1 MDEKKSRWDK
11 VFKFFGDKG
20 FYIVLFLCV
29 AVIGV
34 SAWMISGSIGG
45 LEDEADN
52 TVLSA
57 KVTAA
62 PSPNASPRPTIEP
75 LPPVTAKPSI
85 APEPEAIIV
94 PDEPAEQVSNLE
106 SKPMPADAMA
116 ASNEGSLP
124 EVFVWPVVGN
134 VETSHSVEALV
145 YNRTMADWRTH
156 RGVDVTSGLGGK
168 VIAAAGG
175 IVEQVYSD
183 DMFGTTVV
191 IHHGGG
197 LRSIY
202 SNLAET
208 PAVSVGDNVCMGDTI
223 GSVGETALAEVGD
236 VTHLH
241 FEMTLDGETVDPL
254 DYLPV
259 R

>member
-11 VFKFFGDKG
+11 VFKFVGEKG

-45 LEDEADN
+45 LEDEADE

-57 KVTAA
+57 MVTAV
-62 PSPNASPRPTIEP
+62 PSPTPALPTIEP
-75 LPPVTAKPSI
+75 LPPVTAEPKEDT
-85 APEPEAIIV
+85 EPETIV
-94 PDEPAEQVSNLE
+94 IPDEPAEPVME
-106 SKPMPADAMA
+106 GKPMPEAVMA
-116 ASNEGSLP
+116 EINKGSLP
-124 EVFVWPVVGN
+124 EVLVWPTAGTI
-134 VETSHSVEALV
+134 ETPHSVQALV
-145 YNRTMADWRTH
+145 YSRTMADWRTPT
-156 RGVDVTSGLGGK
+156 GIDIATGLGGK
-168 VIAAAGG
+168 VIAAAEGT
-175 IVEQVYSD
+175 VEQVFSD
-183 DMFGTTVV
+183 DMYGTTVV

-202 SNLAET
+202 SNLAEMPT
-208 PAVSVGDNVCMGDTI
+208 VAIGDSVSMGDVI
-223 GSVGETALAEVGD
+223 GAVGQTALAEVGD
-236 VTHLH
+236 VNHLH
-241 FEMTLDGETVDPL
+241 FEMTLDGEAVDPM

>member
-11 VFKFFGDKG
+11 VSKFFGEKG

-52 TVLSA
+52 TVLSV
-57 KVTAA
+57 KVTAEPNVPATPA
-62 PSPNASPRPTIEP
+62 PTVEAQ
-75 LPPVTAKPSI
+75 PPATATPKP
-85 APEPEAIIV
+85 AAEPEAV
-94 PDEPAEQVSNLE
+94 PLPDEPAEQVME
-106 SKPMPADAMA
+106 SKPMPDDAETMA
-116 ASNEGSLP
+116 NAGSLP
-124 EVFVWPVVGN
+124 EVLVWPVVGT
-134 VETSHSVEALV
+134 VETPHSVEALV
-145 YNRTMADWRTH
+145 YSRTMADWRTH
-156 RGVDVTSGLGGK
+156 SGVDISAGLGSK

-175 IVEQVYSD
+175 TVEQVYTD
-183 DMFGTTVV
+183 EMYGTTVV

-202 SNLAET
+202 ANLAET
-208 PAVSVGDNVCMGDTI
+208 PAVAVGDSVAMGDTI
-223 GSVGETALAEVGD
+223 GSVGETALAEIGD

-241 FEMTLDGETVDPL
+241 FAMTLDGEAVDPN